1 MMTILL
7 VHFSFFLCPFFHVVV
22 RIEKIKPILPKL
34 NIIAANEEI
43 TDIMDRSA
51 MHYLTPSPSPS
62 PQPMDY
68 IDPEIDPDNVVIR
81 GSITDDEDNDA

>member
-1 MMTILL
+1 MTIS
-7 VHFSFFLCPFFHVVV
+7 VRPFSLFCVLFLHVVV

-43 TDIMDRSA
+43 TDVMNESA

-62 PQPMDY
+62 PQPMDD
-68 IDPEIDPDNVVIR
+68 IDPEIDPDNIVIR
-81 GSITDDEDNDA
+81 GSITDDDSDNA